1 MKARYPYQNNTMDI
15 QEFDTALGDVV
26 HFAAFYEYLF
36 AAVSVYL

>member
-1 MKARYPYQNNTMDI
+1 MRAQHPYQNNTKDI

-36 AAVSVYL
+36 AAVSFNV